1 MPSST
6 QQRTRLGGIGLIY
19 GTVGAFFHWREQY
32 PHENPPSEREQ
43 RWGPQV
49 LGRLVVPQQERKKE
63 KENSKPR
70 AFLGVDVRQKPQNES
85 RYAQHGWM
93 GGVQEATE
101 RSERME
107 ENPSPAGER
116 HETDGPTRC
125 SQQQWRD
132 EIKKGAIAT
141 VFFLNPFFLF

>member
-1 MPSST
+1 M
-6 QQRTRLGGIGLIY
+6 G
-19 GTVGAFFHWREQY
+19 
-32 PHENPPSEREQ
+32 
-43 RWGPQV
+43 
-49 LGRLVVPQQERKKE
+49 PQQERKKE

-70 AFLGVDVRQKPQNES
+70 ALLGVDVRQKPQNES
-85 RYAQHGWM
+85 RYAQHSWM

-116 HETDGPTRC
+116 YETDGPTTC